1 MSSNFM
7 VKETHKVNYSIKK
20 GVCLLC
26 ELRLLVNK
34 FNFKLIRKTSIKLS
48 YSKKSM
54 FYFYYLNLDFIMQK
68 LADLINY
75 SFSNIFFNNI
85 NISPKK
91 TVNKTILTFEK
102 IIFF

>member
-34 FNFKLIRKTSIKLS
+34 FNFKLIRKTYKII
-48 YSKKSM
+48 YSKKAC
-54 FYFYYLNLDFIMQK
+54 FIF
-68 LADLINY
+68 LI
-75 SFSNIFFNNI
+75 
-85 NISPKK
+85 
-91 TVNKTILTFEK
+91 
-102 IIFF
+102 

>member
-7 VKETHKVNYSIKK
+7 VKETHKVDYSIKK
-20 GVCLLC
+20 GVCSLC

-34 FNFKLIRKTSIKLS
+34 FYFKLIKKTFIKLF
-48 YSKKSM
+48 YSKKTM
-54 FYFYYLNLDFIMQK
+54 FYFSFLILDFIMQK

-75 SFSNIFFNNI
+75 SFSNIFLNNT

-91 TVNKTILTFEK
+91 CQLNNVDF
-102 IIFF
+102 